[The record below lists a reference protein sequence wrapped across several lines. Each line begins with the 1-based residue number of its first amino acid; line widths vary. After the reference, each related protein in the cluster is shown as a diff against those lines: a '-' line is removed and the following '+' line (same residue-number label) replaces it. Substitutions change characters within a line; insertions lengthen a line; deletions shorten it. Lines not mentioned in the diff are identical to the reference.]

1 MNCIVC
7 NYKWCWVCG
16 NSLDHWIHRFEQ
28 SPFNCSKAPKNK
40 KNKCQFFTL
49 FVLGI
54 LFMPLIIYMIMMG
67 VCMYFGASFF
77 FKVVDNCK
85 ACDKTFGCLCL
96 STIFLPYISMVFAL
110 SASISCM
117 ASIILLLPAY
127 YVHVYGYMSAYNWWR
142 KSTRL

>member
-1 MNCIVC
+1 
-7 NYKWCWVCG
+7 
-16 NSLDHWIHRFEQ
+16 
-28 SPFNCSKAPKNK
+28 
-40 KNKCQFFTL
+40 
-49 FVLGI
+49 
-54 LFMPLIIYMIMMG
+54 MPLIIYMIMMG